1 MEVCKPVLVIA
12 SVAPR
17 GGERLE
23 GGRGA
28 QDHHDDRCDD
38 LYLMIIMVI
47 RRVCDSSTGD
57 F

>member
-17 GGERLE
+17 GGDRQE

-38 LYLMIIMVI
+38 YLMIIMII
-47 RRVCDSSTGD
+47 RRVCDSSTDD

>member
-17 GGERLE
+17 GGDRQE